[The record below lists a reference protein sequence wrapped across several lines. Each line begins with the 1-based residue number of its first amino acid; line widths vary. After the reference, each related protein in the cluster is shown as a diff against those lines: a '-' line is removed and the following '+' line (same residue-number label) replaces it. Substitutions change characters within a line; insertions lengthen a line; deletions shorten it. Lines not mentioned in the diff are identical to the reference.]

1 MLGRASETVEVL
13 GSIRST
19 KFTSTSDYRIKK
31 DVIPISD
38 TSYNIDNLKPVTYTN
53 TINNQQDIG
62 LIAHEIQEE
71 FPFLVTGE
79 KDGEQNQT
87 VNYIGLIGILINE
100 IQQLKKKEIYHSTKI
115 NNLETQIQDI
125 MARLTH

>member
-1 MLGRASETVEVL
+1 MLGRASETVEAPW
-13 GSIRST
+13 SIRST

-79 KDGEQNQT
+79 KDGEHNQT